1 MRATLQRYGGRASPA
16 LPTATPPAPHDPA
29 LENAGIKYEIR
40 PELDQVGPLKHHPLD
55 PWKRTTGGRLQIG
68 MLAGFKSES
77 VAGFLLECV
86 AGFVGI
92 RIRSSLNPALR
103 RRARCEAGR

>member
-16 LPTATPPAPHDPA
+16 LPTATPSAAHDPPRKA
-29 LENAGIKYEIR
+29 PAAKPEIH

-55 PWKRTTGGRLQIG
+55 PWKRTTGGRHQIG
-68 MLAGFKSES
+68 MLAGFRSES
-77 VAGFLLECV
+77 VAGFRLEGV

-92 RIRSSLNPALR
+92 RNVGNCLNLR
-103 RRARCEAGR
+103 DGIVY